1 MRSSN
6 MEKRQTP
13 KFSVSDFLAV
23 VNQSLDVAFGD
34 IEVEGEISSFKL
46 NQQKYIFFDLK
57 DKDGSVGCFMM
68 AWQLRMPIEDGMKV
82 VVRAVPKVTNWGKFS
97 LTVQAIRPVGEGSL
111 KKSFELLKAKLAKE
125 GLFDESRK
133 RSLPSRPTRVA
144 IISSTQAAGYLDFVK
159 IANERLGGTHFDVY
173 HTRVQGEG
181 AADDI
186 ITALERANHASEPY
200 EVIVIVRG
208 GGSQDDLAVFSD
220 EKLVR
225 AVVGSRVPVMTGI
238 GHEVDET
245 LIDFA
250 ADVRAATPSQA
261 AYLLLPSKDDLL
273 VDVRSNYTVIER
285 VLGDGLRQAQT
296 IARDSVERCRLAA
309 ENRLGQLRGQIAD
322 KRQLIESYNPEN
334 ILARGYSLL
343 RGEVEV
349 GAQVEIITKKHKIKA
364 EVKSYEERSR
374 TVIG

>member
-23 VNQSLDVAFGD
+23 VNQSLDVAFGN

-57 DKDGSVGCFMM
+57 DKDSSVGCFMM

-111 KKSFELLKAKLAKE
+111 KKSFELLKAKLSKE

-133 RSLPSRPTRVA
+133 RSLPDRPTRVA
-144 IISSTQAAGYLDFVK
+144 VISSTQAAGYLDFVK

-181 AADDI
+181 AADDV
-186 ITALERANHASEPY
+186 ITALERANQAPEPY

-273 VDVRSNYTVIER
+273 TNVKSSYMVIER
-285 VLGDGLRQAQT
+285 VLGDALRRAQT

-322 KRQLIESYNPEN
+322 KQQLIESYNPEN

-349 GAQVEIITKKHKIKA
+349 GVQVEIITKKHKIKA

-374 TVIG
+374 TIIG